1 MVTTGAPN
9 QAAIVTGGGR
19 GMGLACA
26 RRLAATHQ
34 VVIVDIAA
42 ETAKQ
47 AADELSR
54 AGAIAVGAACDVR
67 DAVGL
72 AQAVATAGNC
82 GPLTA
87 VVHAAGVSPTMA
99 DWRTIIDVDLCGTAR
114 VAEAVLPA
122 LAPGAAMVCFASI
135 AGQVAPVPDDLAA
148 LLDEPLADGFLERFA
163 SLLDGNEAATG
174 TAYGLAKHGVMR
186 FCEREAP
193 AFGERGARIVSISPG
208 LITDT
213 PQGKQELAEQPAMP
227 VMIDMTPLKRGGRAD
242 EIAAVVEFACSPA
255 ASFLSG
261 CDLRVDGGCVAAI
274 RTVGW
279 QAPMQMD

>member
-1 MVTTGAPN
+1 M
-9 QAAIVTGGGR
+9 
-19 GMGLACA
+19 
-26 RRLAATHQ
+26 
-34 VVIVDIAA
+34 
-42 ETAKQ
+42 
-47 AADELSR
+47 S
-54 AGAIAVGAACDVR
+54 
-67 DAVGL
+67 
-72 AQAVATAGNC
+72 
-82 GPLTA
+82 
-87 VVHAAGVSPTMA
+87 S
-99 DWRTIIDVDLCGTAR
+99 
-114 VAEAVLPA
+114 
-122 LAPGAAMVCFASI
+122 APGAAMVCFASI

-242 EIAAVVEFACSPA
+242 EIAAVVEFWRAQGTAEYDQKFLEAPKEERGA
-255 ASFLSG
+255 AA
-261 CDLRVDGGCVAAI
+261 VDGGAGDGGDDNDPLFEDAVRLVIEFGKASTSLLQRRLRIGYGRAAHLI
-274 RTVGW
+274 DLMERDGIVGAADGPKPREVLKRPTW
-279 QAPMQMD
+279 ISEVEESMR